1 MISVVIIGTGN
12 VAHVLFNA
20 LRKNRDIEIKQ
31 VVGRS
36 YDKLALFEKQ
46 VPVTTAYSDLAKA
59 DLYILAVSD
68 AAIAAVAQKMGAV
81 AGLVVHTSGATPM
94 SALNPLDRIGVCYPL
109 QTFTQ
114 GMLPDLE
121 GVPICVEAKHLED
134 EALLLSMASKL
145 SGTVRKVA
153 SPERR
158 ILHLCAVFVNNF
170 TNYMYTIGTEIC
182 EAHDLDPLLLHPLM
196 QETVRKVGLIH
207 PEMAQTGPARRGDQE
222 TMHAHLDLIQK
233 DEHRQ
238 LYILLS
244 NAIKKHYG
252 KKL

>member
-1 MISVVIIGTGN
+1 MVSVVVIGTGN

-20 LRKNRDIEIKQ
+20 LHKNRDIEIKQ

-36 YDKLALFEKQ
+36 YDKLSPFKKE
-46 VPVTTAYSDLAKA
+46 VPVTTAYNDLAKA

-68 AAIAAVAQKMGAV
+68 AAITAVAQKMSAV
-81 AGLVVHTSGATPM
+81 KGLVVHTSGATPM

-114 GMLPDLE
+114 GMALDME
-121 GVPICVEAKHLED
+121 SVPICVEAKHLED
-134 EALLLSMASKL
+134 EALLLSVASKL

-153 SPERR
+153 SPERK

-170 TNYMYTIGTEIC
+170 TNYMYTIGTDIC
-182 EAHDLDPLLLHPLM
+182 QTHGLDPLLLHPLM
-196 QETVRKVGLIH
+196 QETVRKVGFIA
-207 PEMAQTGPARRGDQE
+207 PELAQTGPARRGDQE

-233 DEHRQ
+233 EEHRQ

-252 KKL
+252 TKL